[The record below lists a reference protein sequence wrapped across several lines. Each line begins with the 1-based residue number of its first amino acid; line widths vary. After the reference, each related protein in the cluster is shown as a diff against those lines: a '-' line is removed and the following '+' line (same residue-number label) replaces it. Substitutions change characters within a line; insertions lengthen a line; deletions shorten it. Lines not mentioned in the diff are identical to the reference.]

1 MFGTIIR
8 SVARQAQRQPLYVG
22 LNVFGL
28 ALGIG
33 VFLTL
38 VLLVRYEYSFNMDL
52 ADIQR
57 VARVDAHWMMPGV
70 EAKEYPES
78 TFRAVPFLRQDFP
91 EIESST
97 RLEENGVSLQKDG
110 HFEEFDEGSV
120 DPDFFKVFGVALR
133 SGRVEGALSQPDSV
147 VISEGAARKIF
158 GTVDVLG
165 RVVTLNHGEKNY
177 AHTISGVLKNRSKPD
192 FLTRYDFFMPITKN
206 EEKQDCYIDWGGDCG
221 AIYLKLHK
229 PSQINV
235 INAQLEQFIKQHA
248 AGTDDFSIGPNPERI
263 FALSLVGLDK
273 THFYDAHLQYAQDAI
288 NQNVVNS
295 IGLIAA
301 LSLVLACVNT
311 VNLATARSA
320 LRAREVA
327 LRKTFGA
334 TRKALFIQFMGEAT
348 CLVVFSAFIGLALSE
363 ILVPEI
369 ALITGKNV
377 TIDYGFVC
385 KILPII
391 IVACSVLS
399 GIYPAVVLSGYRP
412 SLIFA
417 ATRMAS
423 GGRFAE
429 RLRNSLTAG
438 QFTIAVS
445 LVICMLVIHHQ
456 TEFLRDANRGFAKEG
471 LLIGHQIAADTLK
484 TQKDILREIRNV
496 QGVDFATLAL
506 LAPNPDRKSRTTF
519 DYNAPTGTVR
529 VHVLTDTVS
538 TDYQKTYQ
546 PVLMAGRW
554 FDLEHFE
561 DVLPTGNGK
570 RQRRT
575 NAILNAS
582 AALKFGFHNV
592 EDAVGKTIN
601 DGGGDVVIIGVIR
614 DIRFESPH
622 AAVYPSIIFFNPLS
636 DNSLYLPI
644 PAIRFHGVSEAV
656 MKSRLEK
663 AWYKVTPNI
672 PSDFSDINERLSS
685 YYEDDQRLGEVFTAG
700 AVVALMIACLG
711 LYGLASFAA
720 TRRVHEIGIRKTLG
734 ATGMQVIALLLRG
747 FLKPVAL
754 ACVIATPI
762 AWVIMRSWLSGFDQR
777 IALSAGDFIIAVLGA
792 VIIATFT
799 VIGQTYR
806 ISRAE
811 PARALRAE

>member
-38 VLLVRYEYSFNMDL
+38 ALLVRYEYSFNTDL

-120 DPDFFKVFGVALR
+120 DPDFFKVFGVSLR

-288 NQNVVNS
+288 NQNVVKS
-295 IGLIAA
+295 IGLIAV

-311 VNLATARSA
+311 VNLATARSV

-363 ILVPEI
+363 VLVPEI
-369 ALITGKNV
+369 ALITAKNV

-385 KILPII
+385 GILPII

-399 GIYPAVVLSGYRP
+399 GVYPAVILSGYRP

-429 RLRNSLTAG
+429 RLRNGLTVG

-456 TEFLRDANRGFAKEG
+456 TEFLRDANRGFSKEG

-554 FDLEHFE
+554 FDLEHLE

-582 AALKFGFHNV
+582 AALKFGFHTV

-663 AWYKVTPNI
+663 AWYKITPNM
-672 PSDFSDINERLSS
+672 PADFSDINERLSS

-734 ATGMQVIALLLRG
+734 ATGGQVIALLLQG

-777 IALSAGDFIIAVLGA
+777 IALSGGDFIIAVLGA
-792 VIIATFT
+792 IIIATVT